1 MRLVLE
7 ITVLC
12 TSKNFATVICLCLVG
27 LVLAKKSTSSKSKV
41 PNPIEKLT
49 LHVICYIIKV
59 HFSKKKSKLFTYMYL
74 YIPVFQV
81 FSSCVLDENELKKR
95 FGRAIF
101 LIDILNPS
109 SLFLYNT

>member
-12 TSKNFATVICLCLVG
+12 TSKNFATVICLC

-59 HFSKKKSKLFTYMYL
+59 HFSKKKKSKLFTYL

-95 FGRAIF
+95 FGRTIF

-109 SLFLYNT
+109 SLLLYT